1 MHLTRRGFLQGSLA
15 AGAAAAAGRPVAA
28 RQQAMNMH
36 LRPALVRGV
45 QLGSP
50 WKVGGFT
57 KELQD
62 LSPEETARVATELGW
77 EGIEL
82 PVRAKGHVLPE
93 RVDEDLPK
101 MAAAL
106 KARNLDLMVL
116 ATDVRGVDP
125 LSERVLRAAAK
136 VGARMYR
143 LGALRYRE
151 GVPIPQQLNQF
162 RAQLKELAALNQQL
176 GLTGLIQNHSGNGYV
191 GAVLWDAYDL
201 VKDINPQQ
209 LGIHFDIGHATVE
222 AGQSWPTSFALV
234 KDHIG
239 AVIVKDFYW
248 RHTPGKGSTVVWVP
262 IGQGSIQPRFFT
274 LLRASAFKGPMM
286 MQWEY
291 GFENTS
297 LEARMKVLRADTQQL
312 RAWLKA

>member
-1 MHLTRRGFLQGSLA
+1 MHLTRRGFLQA
-15 AGAAAAAGRPVAA
+15 AVATGAATAFRPVSAQAA
-28 RQQAMNMH
+28 
-36 LRPALVRGV
+36 
-45 QLGSP
+45 P

-62 LSPEETARVATELGW
+62 LSPDETARVATELGW
-77 EGIEL
+77 DGIEL

-106 KARNLDLMVL
+106 QARKLDLMVL
-116 ATDVRGVDP
+116 ATDVRGVDA
-125 LSERVLRAAAK
+125 LSERVLRAAAR
-136 VGARMYR
+136 VGAKRYR

-151 GVPIPQQLNQF
+151 GVPIPQQLDQF

-262 IGQGSIQPRFFT
+262 IGQGAIQPRFFT
-274 LLRASAFKGPMM
+274 MLRAANFAGPMM

-291 GFENTS
+291 GFEGTS
-297 LEARMKVLRADTQQL
+297 LEARMKTLRTDTQQL
-312 RAWLKA
+312 RAWLKG

>member
-1 MHLTRRGFLQGSLA
+1 MHLTRRGFLQGAIA
-15 AGAAAAAGRPVAA
+15 AGTIAATGREIAA
-28 RQQAMNMH
+28 QQA
-36 LRPALVRGV
+36 A
-45 QLGSP
+45 P

-82 PVRAKGHVLPE
+82 PVRAKGHVVPE

-136 VGARMYR
+136 VGAKMYR
-143 LGALRYRE
+143 LGALRYKE
-151 GVPIPQQLNQF
+151 GAPIPQQLDQF
-162 RAQLKELAALNQQL
+162 RAQLKDLAALNQQL

-191 GAVLWDAYDL
+191 GAAIWDAYQL
-201 VKDINPQQ
+201 VKDLPPQQ

-222 AGQSWPTSFALV
+222 SGLSWPTAFALV

-248 RHTPGKGSTVVWVP
+248 RHTPGKGSQTVWVP

-274 LLRASAFKGPMM
+274 LLRASNFRGPMM

-312 RAWLKA
+312 RAWLKG

>member
-1 MHLTRRGFLQGSLA
+1 MQLTRRGFLQGA
-15 AGAAAAAGRPVAA
+15 VAVGAAAATVRPTAA
-28 RQQAMNMH
+28 QQK
-36 LRPALVRGV
+36 AL
-45 QLGSP
+45 
-50 WKVGGFT
+50 WKLGGFT

-62 LSPEETARVATELGW
+62 LSPEDTARVATELGW

-125 LSERVLRAAAK
+125 LSERVLRAAAN
-136 VGARMYR
+136 VGAKRYR
-143 LGALRYRE
+143 LGALRYKE
-151 GVPIPQQLNQF
+151 GAPIPQQLDNF
-162 RAQLKELAALNQQL
+162 RAQLKDLAALNQQL

-191 GAVLWDAYDL
+191 GAAIWDAYQL
-201 VKDINPQQ
+201 VKDVSPQQ

-222 AGQSWPTSFALV
+222 SGLSWPTNFALV

-248 RHTPGKGSTVVWVP
+248 RHTPGKGSTTVWVP

-274 LLRASAFKGPMM
+274 LLRESSFRGPMM

-312 RAWLKA
+312 RAWLKG

>member
-1 MHLTRRGFLQGSLA
+1 MHLTRRGFLQG
-15 AGAAAAAGRPVAA
+15 AAAAGAVASAWRPVAA
-28 RQQAMNMH
+28 RQ
-36 LRPALVRGV
+36 V
-45 QLGSP
+45 SP

-77 EGIEL
+77 DGIEL
-82 PVRAKGHVLPE
+82 PVRAKGHVIPE

-191 GAVLWDAYDL
+191 GAAIWDAYDL
-201 VKDINPQQ
+201 VKDFSPQQ
-209 LGIHFDIGHATVE
+209 LGIHYDIGHATVE
-222 AGQSWPTSFALV
+222 GGLSWPTNFALV
-234 KDHIG
+234 KDYIG
-239 AVIVKDFYW
+239 AVIVKDFIW
-248 RHTPGKGSTVVWVP
+248 RHTPGKGSTTVWVP

-274 LLRASAFKGPMM
+274 MLRASGFKGPMM

-291 GFENTS
+291 GFEGTS
-297 LEARMKVLRADTQQL
+297 LEARMKTLRADTQQL
-312 RAWLKA
+312 RTWLKA